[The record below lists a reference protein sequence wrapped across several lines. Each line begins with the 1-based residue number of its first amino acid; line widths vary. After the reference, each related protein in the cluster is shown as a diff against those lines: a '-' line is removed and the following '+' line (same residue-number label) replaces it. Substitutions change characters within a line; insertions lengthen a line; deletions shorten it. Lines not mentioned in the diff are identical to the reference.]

1 MSKKKPLS
9 ARLALAITP
18 ELESALKQR
27 ATEHNLDVPTFLR
40 TVLALV
46 ASGRI
51 NLTLAMQMAE
61 DEQHGLN

>member
-18 ELESALKQR
+18 ELLADLEAR
-27 ATEHNLDVPTFLR
+27 AAENNLDVPTFVR
-40 TVLALV
+40 TVLTLV

-61 DEQHGLN
+61 DDQHRLN